1 MNVILYLFT
10 ILGVT
15 DETAQDLAR
24 KLGLENRMEETV
36 DVIKSLYNAF
46 ITNDASLI
54 EINPYA
60 EDTYGKSKYH
70 TDNIK
75 FLIHSTTL

>member
-1 MNVILYLFT
+1 MKCIYIRLQF
-10 ILGVT
+10 LGVT
-15 DETAQDLAR
+15 DETAQDLAK

-36 DVIKSLYNAF
+36 AVIKSLYNAF
-46 ITNDASLI
+46 INNDASLI

-70 TDNIK
+70 IDNTK
-75 FLIHSTTL
+75 FVIC